1 MTTPPIDTAAASTSA
16 KTAPRSAQAENTPS
30 SEGGEWLRTLL
41 VLPALLGLMGLL
53 SAKPNSACRAGDL
66 WQILWGLYLSVIVP
80 PACGAFLPYA
90 ALRAWMREHSLFC
103 TFWVLWVC
111 VMAGMFLLLC

>member
-1 MTTPPIDTAAASTSA
+1 MSTPPVDTVAAPAREA
-16 KTAPRSAQAENTPS
+16 DIPS
-30 SEGGEWLRTLL
+30 GEGGELLRTLL
-41 VLPALLGLMGLL
+41 VLPALLGLMGLM

-66 WQILWGLYLSVIVP
+66 WQILWGLYLSVVVP

-90 ALRAWMREHSLFC
+90 ALKSWMRGHPFFC
-103 TFWVLWVC
+103 LIWTVWIM